1 MPLQLGD
8 QNASVAQWRIV
19 MSKRFAGY
27 ARTIGDLP
35 TDTDLF
41 GPRAQAWQREYER
54 RLGRPQDGIVSD
66 YDLGVLGVPVP
77 QPVHRPIYIFSAPGS
92 GADNTVGPP
101 NDVGQWAEDVLH
113 INHRRLNFPI
123 GGYMGLLGGDA
134 SLSYNDV
141 IAAEGADLEVQLG
154 QVLTA
159 EGLDPN
165 NPDTWTNTVIEI
177 WFVAYSQSSDGMKV
191 AVNRLFGD
199 GGRFEKLR
207 SRINGLLL
215 FGDPARQPG
224 PTKVGNSPVGWGI
237 SRKVFPAWLNDL
249 TWSITA
255 ETPTAPD
262 FYAACDD
269 EIRPLFYQVIVQAAT
284 TLSFFELTCK
294 IAIPILISNFAPFL
308 GGLGTIATAVATPIL
323 AAATGLQP
331 AVVSSAIDAA
341 NGPTD
346 AEVDA
351 KLTQLL
357 SVQGVLTN
365 IPGLIHLLE
374 AVPGIQTHG
383 SYYDP
388 HPEFGGRTGIQVACD
403 AMAAFRR

>member
-8 QNASVAQWRIV
+8 KNDSVRQWRIV
-19 MSKRFAGY
+19 MAKRFAGY
-27 ARTIGDLP
+27 ARTVGDLP
-35 TDTDLF
+35 ADTDVF
-41 GPRAQAWQREYER
+41 GARAQAWQKEYER
-54 RLGRPQDGIVSD
+54 RLGRPQEGIVSD

-77 QPVHRPIYIFSAPGS
+77 RPVHRPIYIFSAPGS
-92 GADNTVGPP
+92 GVTNTIGPP
-101 NDVGQWAEDVLH
+101 NDVGQWAQDVLH
-113 INHRRLNFPI
+113 INHRRLNFPV
-123 GGYMGLLGGDA
+123 GGYMGLMGGDPG
-134 SLSYNDV
+134 LSYNDV
-141 IAAEGADLEVQLG
+141 IHAEGADLELQIT

-165 NPDTWTNTVIEI
+165 NPDTWANTVIEF
-177 WFVAYSQSSDGMKV
+177 WFAAYSQSADGMAV

-207 SRINGLLL
+207 PRINGLLL
-215 FGDPARQPG
+215 FGNPARQPG

-237 SRKVFPAWLNDL
+237 SRKVFPAWLNAL

-255 ETPTAPD
+255 ETPGSPD

-269 EIRPLFYQVIVQAAT
+269 EIRPLFYEVIVQAAT
-284 TLSFFELTCK
+284 SLSFFEHVAK
-294 IAIPILISNFAPFL
+294 IAIPILINTFAPFL
-308 GGLGTIATAVATPIL
+308 GGLGKIATVVATPIL

-331 AVVSSAIDAA
+331 GVVSSAIDAA

-351 KLTQLL
+351 KLQQLL

-365 IPGLIHLLE
+365 IPGLIHLMTSL
-374 AVPGIQTHG
+374 PGIQTHG

-403 AMAAFRR
+403 AIAAFRR